1 MDSAILLAIVQSMR
15 FPWIFV
21 CLVTLAAC
29 KSEAT
34 EPAPEATFEEV
45 EPAAPSEETA
55 VAADAPAEAAL
66 AADAVP
72 TESPAAPAAAP
83 DPNAPPDVAMPPK
96 GARRTKS
103 GLAWK
108 RLRKGKGKA
117 RPGKF
122 DTATVIYTGWTPD
135 GQRFDSSADYGDG
148 LAVRVDQLIPGF
160 SEGLRMMTPG
170 ERRRLWIPAK
180 LGYGEVGASI
190 ETAPKQP
197 LGDLVFDVELVSFEK
212 APKPPAPPKDVGAIP
227 ADAERSA
234 SGLAWRVVE
243 VGTGTD
249 HPVDTSM
256 VEVSY
261 TLWTS
266 DGEVVDSSVLR
277 NGRDTVGVMRLIP
290 GWSEGMKLMVEGE
303 QRVFWIPEDLAFQGA
318 PHRPSGMLVVDVT
331 FHQIR
336 RDIHQVR

>member
-1 MDSAILLAIVQSMR
+1 MDSAIRLAIVSATR
-15 FPWIFV
+15 FVWIFV
-21 CLVTLAAC
+21 CLAALSAC
-29 KSEAT
+29 KSETA
-34 EPAPEATFEEV
+34 EPAPEATSEEV
-45 EPAAPSEETA
+45 EPAAPSEEA
-55 VAADAPAEAAL
+55 PVPAEAPAEAAEV
-66 AADAVP
+66 AEPVP
-72 TESPAAPAAAP
+72 TEPPAAPAVSP
-83 DPNAPPDVAMPPK
+83 DPNAPPDVAAATK

-108 RLRKGKGKA
+108 RLRRGKGKA
-117 RPGKF
+117 HPGKF
-122 DTATVIYTGWTPD
+122 DTVTVRYTGWTPD
-135 GQRFDSSADYGDG
+135 GRQFDSSAEYGEGLPVRVNHLIRGFSDG
-148 LAVRVDQLIPGF
+148 LQ
-160 SEGLRMMTPG
+160 MMVPG
-170 ERRRLWIPAK
+170 EKRRLRIPAE
-180 LGYGEVGASI
+180 LGYGEVGAAI

-212 APKPPAPPKDVGAIP
+212 APTPPAAPKDVGEIP

-243 VGTGTD
+243 AGTGTD
-249 HPVDTSM
+249 HPLDTSM
-256 VEVSY
+256 VEISY

-303 QRVFWIPEDLAFQGA
+303 HRVFWIPEDLAFQGA